1 MFLENYQ
8 TFSQWQKC
16 NRTFKIYLAHNGNII
31 SDDFE
36 WAKTFK
42 NSFNNAVGDLGIKQR
57 ENDLDIDIP
66 FSDVIYNFPDETA
79 MEPSHLCP

>member
-1 MFLENYQ
+1 M
-8 TFSQWQKC
+8 
-16 NRTFKIYLAHNGNII
+16 
-31 SDDFE
+31 
-36 WAKTFK
+36 
-42 NSFNNAVGDLGIKQR
+42 GDLGIKQR